1 MDEDAS
7 GTIEVA
13 VEAPGWALAVTDPE
27 GACRRAAEAAL
38 ALLPETLRARAEI
51 AVLLADDARVRDLNR
66 DWRGKDAPTNV
77 LSFPNLDGLDDLPGA
92 VPVVLGDVVLA
103 LETVC
108 REAGEQGKPAAAHL
122 SHLVVHGVLHLLGHD
137 HAGDDEAEA
146 MEALERRLVGG
157 LGYPDPYAPPEA
169 LPEGEAA

>member
-77 LSFPNLDGLDDLPGA
+77 LSFPAAPPAGGRFGPL
-92 VPVVLGDVVLA
+92 LGDIVLA
-103 LETVC
+103 RETML
-108 REAGEQGKPAAAHL
+108 REAAERGVGVVEYTT
-122 SHLVVHGVLHLLGHD
+122 HLVVHGFLHLVGYD
-137 HAGDDEAEA
+137 HETDEEAVVMEGLETFIMGD
-146 MEALERRLVGG
+146 LG
-157 LGYPDPYAPPEA
+157 LGDPYAT
-169 LPEGEAA
+169 